1 MEWKTDG
8 ELKWK
13 EIRATLGYIANS
25 RLVCVIGDSN
35 SKNETST
42 ALTKQTA
49 FITDKTR
56 QVKGLFGI
64 KPA

>member
-1 MEWKTDG
+1 MESKTDG
-8 ELKWK
+8 ELRCKQENQ

-42 ALTKQTA
+42 ALNK
-49 FITDKTR
+49 
-56 QVKGLFGI
+56 
-64 KPA
+64 